1 MKRKKTLKKTKYLF
15 GGSHEDPLSGYL
27 DIQRKR
33 LGESPGRIESPGT
46 ALADNSI
53 RQARA
58 LQEAADD
65 PFTQGLDI
73 FGNLAL
79 QIGTSKMQKGM
90 ANGEGISESGFN
102 WGNLLS
108 QGIGA
113 AGTLS
118 QMGASGGE
126 FEGEVEL
133 EGGEVIETPNGEMAE
148 LTGPSHESGGIDM
161 LLPEG
166 TEVFSK
172 RLKGP
177 DGKTFAE
184 RKKSRERKLSRL
196 NSLLEKDP
204 MDYLLKKTLEDTQ
217 VGFEAQEKED
227 LAKMEFARELFNSVQ
242 MATGGVYDG
251 MQTGGVSGPGDGEEN
266 TLPNLSER
274 NPENRKAWKERYGA
288 DTQYFVDYLDKVD
301 VTTGQTMRELVQQAA
316 EKHGVDPNLI
326 YNTAVSEGLD
336 KYNYFAEGEELDK
349 YEKETLIPSINERW
363 EEHGIGISAPEY
375 LGLDTIGNVKDRL
388 VKKGYID
395 PKEYKNKT
403 SENIFLNEKGE
414 KVMSASYKD
423 LGYALDNMTAFLK
436 DSNDMLGDYMKENN
450 IEVSD
455 LGKKFFQNVAYNA
468 GMGNAQKMLKSYNK
482 KGYLED
488 DNYIYERPDD
498 SWKQI
503 HKNSLKRVSAMVGLD
518 EQNLLKFS
526 EPVKR
531 RKLKSLKT
539 TTKGLAPVGETMA
552 MGGRTGKK
560 MQYGTRVNNGIFFT
574 GGKNPAIDY
583 EAIDSYFSDL
593 PITDDASAYGA
604 GQLPDGPKS
613 SSNFLGTL
621 LGGLLGDTGE
631 GGMPTLGDI
640 VGLAGDA
647 TSTFGPMDNTLTARA
662 GDTPNINPY
671 RDFGKDALNKMDQA
685 KGYTAGQRD
694 QALSDIELARSGA
707 TRQARNSARGVNTL
721 RALDLATNM
730 GAQRS
735 KSQVYNEFTKLMQ
748 NIFAQEAGLENQQD
762 QVVMQ
767 GEAQRDL
774 ADRQD
779 RDNFYTQLAKDI
791 STKGAG
797 LRKIGSDLNQIKSR
811 NVTGEVLNQ
820 MYKNF
825 GVNTMTGEIKSVAEQ
840 DLADNSEKYTQY
852 EITPSNF
859 NSYIKNISSNVWS
872 WKDGKLVVTE
882 SGEEVNPQD
891 IK

>member
-58 LQEAADD
+58 LQEAANN
-65 PFTQGLDI
+65 PLTQGLDI

-79 QIGTSKMQKGM
+79 QIGTSKMQEGIDKGQ
-90 ANGEGISESGFN
+90 GISESGFN
-102 WGNLLS
+102 WGSLLS
-108 QGIGA
+108 QGVGA
-113 AGTLS
+113 AGMLS

-126 FEGEVEL
+126 FDGEVEL
-133 EGGEVIETPNGEMAE
+133 EGGEVIETPDGTMAE
-148 LTGPSHESGGIDM
+148 LTGPSHEKGGIDM

-196 NSLLEKDP
+196 NKLLEKDP
-204 MDYLLKKTLEDTQ
+204 MDSLLKKTLEDTQ
-217 VGFEAQEKED
+217 IGFEAQEQED

-242 MATGGVYDG
+242 MATGGVYNE
-251 MQTGGVSGPGDGEEN
+251 MQTGGTIGPGDD
-266 TLPNLSER
+266 LPDLSRR
-274 NPENRKAWKERYGA
+274 NPENREAWKERYGA

-301 VTTGQTMRELVQQAA
+301 VTTGEPIRNLVQQAA

-326 YNTAVSEGLD
+326 YNTAISEGLD
-336 KYNYFAEGEELDK
+336 KYDYFAQGQQLDD
-349 YEKETLIPSINERW
+349 YEKNELRPYIQKQ
-363 EEHGIGISAPEY
+363 GGVDVSNI
-375 LGLDTIGNVKDRL
+375 LGLDTIGNVKSRL
-388 VKKGYID
+388 VRKGYID
-395 PKEYKNKT
+395 PKEYKSKADEFT
-403 SENIFLNEKGE
+403 YTNEKGE
-414 KVMSASYKD
+414 KVKSAQYED

-436 DSNDMLGDYMKENN
+436 DSNDMLEEYIQEND
-450 IEVSD
+450 IELSG

-468 GMGNAQKMLKSYNK
+468 GIGNAQKMLKSYNK

-488 DNYIYERPDD
+488 DNYIYERPND

-518 EQNLLKFS
+518 EQGLLKFS

-531 RKLKSLKT
+531 RKLKTLKT
-539 TTKGLAPVGETMA
+539 TTKGLAPVGESMA
-552 MGGRTGKK
+552 MGGKTGKK
-560 MQYGTRVNNGIFFT
+560 IQYGTRVNNNLFFT
-574 GGKNPAIDY
+574 GGRNPAIDY

-604 GQLPDGPKS
+604 GQLPDGAERS
-613 SSNFLGTL
+613 SSFLGTL
-621 LGGLLGDTGE
+621 LGGLLGDTEQGN
-631 GGMPTLGDI
+631 MPTLGDMI
-640 VGLAGDA
+640 GLAGNA
-647 TSTFGPMDNTLTARA
+647 ISTFGPMDNTLTARA

-820 MYKNF
+820 MYRNF
-825 GVNTMTGEIKSVAEQ
+825 GVNAMTGEIKSVAEQ
-840 DLADNSEKYTQY
+840 DLADNSEKYAQY

-859 NSYIKNISSNVWS
+859 NGYIKNISSNTWS
-872 WKDGKLVVTE
+872 WKDGKLVVTAT
-882 SGEEVNPQD
+882 GEEVNPED

>member
-15 GGSHEDPLSGYL
+15 GGSHEDPLSSYL

-58 LQEAADD
+58 LQKAADN
-65 PFTQGLDI
+65 PLTQGLDI

-79 QIGTSKMQKGM
+79 QIGTSKMQEGIDKGQ
-90 ANGEGISESGFN
+90 GISESGFN

-108 QGIGA
+108 QGVGA
-113 AGTLS
+113 AGMLS

-126 FEGEVEL
+126 FDGEVEL
-133 EGGEVIETPNGEMAE
+133 EGGEVIETPDGAMAE

-184 RKKSRERKLSRL
+184 RKKSRERKLNKL
-196 NSLLEKDP
+196 NRLLEKDP
-204 MDYLLKKTLEDTQ
+204 MDSLLKKTLEDTQ
-217 VGFEAQEKED
+217 IGFEAQEQED

-242 MATGGVYDG
+242 MATGGVYDD
-251 MQTGGVSGPGDGEEN
+251 MQTGGVSGPGDG
-266 TLPNLSER
+266 LPDLSER
-274 NPENRKAWKERYGA
+274 NPENREAWKERYGA
-288 DTQYFVDYLDKVD
+288 DTQYFVDYLDKID
-301 VTTGQTMRELVQQAA
+301 VTTGRPIRDLVQEASA
-316 EKHGVDPNLI
+316 KHGVDPNLI
-326 YNTAVSEGLD
+326 YNTAISEGLD
-336 KYNYFAEGEELDK
+336 KYDYFAQGQQLDD
-349 YEKETLIPSINERW
+349 YEKNELRPYIQKQ
-363 EEHGIGISAPEY
+363 GGVDVSNI
-375 LGLDTIGNVKDRL
+375 LGLDTIGNVKNRL
-388 VKKGYID
+388 VRKGYID
-395 PKEYKNKT
+395 PKEYKSKADEFT
-403 SENIFLNEKGE
+403 YTNEKGE
-414 KVMSASYKD
+414 KVKSAQYKD

-436 DSNDMLGDYMKENN
+436 DSNDMLEEYIQEND

-468 GMGNAQKMLKSYNK
+468 GIGNAQKMLESYKK
-482 KGYLED
+482 KGYLKD
-488 DNYIYERPDD
+488 DNYIYERPND

-518 EQNLLKFS
+518 EQGLLKFS

-531 RKLKSLKT
+531 RKIKTLKT
-539 TTKGLAPVGETMA
+539 TTKGLAPVGESMA

-560 MQYGTRVNNGIFFT
+560 MQYGTRVNNNLFFT
-574 GGKNPAIDY
+574 GGRNPAIDY

-604 GQLPDGPKS
+604 GQLPDGAER

-621 LGGLLGDTGE
+621 LGGLLGDTGQ
-631 GGMPTLGDI
+631 GNMPTLGDMI
-640 VGLAGDA
+640 GLAGNA

-721 RALDLATNM
+721 RALDLATNL

-779 RDNFYTQLAKDI
+779 RDNFYTQLARDI

-820 MYKNF
+820 MYRNF
-825 GVNTMTGEIKSVAEQ
+825 GVNAMTGEIKSVAEQ
-840 DLADNSEKYTQY
+840 DIANNSEKYTQY